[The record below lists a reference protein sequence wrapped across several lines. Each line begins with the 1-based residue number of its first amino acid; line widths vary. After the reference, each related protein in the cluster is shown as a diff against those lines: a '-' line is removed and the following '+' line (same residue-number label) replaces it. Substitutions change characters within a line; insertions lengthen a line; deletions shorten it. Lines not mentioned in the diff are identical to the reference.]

1 MPHLLSLPR
10 ELSHRIIDLI
20 CPDDLVSFISANKA
34 IYALSEARI
43 QKHQAMVQQYSCVRM
58 GESSCWNL
66 DGAEITHRYPL
77 LFLKEL
83 LEDPHLAFYPTSLHI
98 AKWGFEADHQSQTD
112 LSCAPDLAA
121 LLTKTP
127 GFQGEARLKTWRDA
141 LLEPTNYVHHIAIL
155 LTLLHN
161 VETITI
167 ISLSHRDSG
176 SGPIREIVWVIGGP
190 NQVLAS
196 KLHGKA
202 LGKLRQL
209 SLEAE
214 DMGYHQDL
222 TFFLPFAALPPML
235 SGVHWC
241 GQPTQGEIRLEG
253 TSLENNGWKL
263 MLERTMNLKTFICHD
278 WGWTYG
284 GADILFSDIIALLAA
299 HASHSLETLH
309 LIADPYLRADP
320 NVHDNENS
328 SKDIPERLAD
338 VEGMPEQLVEQFM
351 EFGKLRE
358 FRKFQDLRLDGVAF
372 KIGKV

>member
-10 ELSHRIIDLI
+10 ELSHRFIDLI

-43 QKHQAMVQQYSCVRM
+43 KKHQAMVQQYSCVRM

-127 GFQGEARLKTWRDA
+127 GFQDEARLKTWRDA
-141 LLEPTNYVHHIAIL
+141 LLEPTNY
-155 LTLLHN
+155 
-161 VETITI
+161 
-167 ISLSHRDSG
+167 
-176 SGPIREIVWVIGGP
+176 
-190 NQVLAS
+190 
-196 KLHGKA
+196 
-202 LGKLRQL
+202 
-209 SLEAE
+209 
-214 DMGYHQDL
+214 
-222 TFFLPFAALPPML
+222 
-235 SGVHWC
+235 
-241 GQPTQGEIRLEG
+241 PTQGEIRLEG